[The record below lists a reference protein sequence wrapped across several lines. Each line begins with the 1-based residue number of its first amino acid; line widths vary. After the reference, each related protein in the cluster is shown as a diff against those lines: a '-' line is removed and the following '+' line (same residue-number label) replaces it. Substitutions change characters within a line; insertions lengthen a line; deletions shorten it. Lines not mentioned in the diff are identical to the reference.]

1 MKLKLIV
8 EYDGRGFCG
17 WQRQAGVLT
26 VQEELERAF
35 GLLASSWAKRA
46 GGEWELPFTVIGSGR
61 TDSGVH
67 ARAQVANVVWPDGV
81 PMELGRLKKALNGVT
96 VPELSVLS
104 LEPAEADFDAR
115 SMVRLKQYSYRLSLR
130 DTLPALDRGRVW
142 RVGALPNL
150 AEMLVASRMLV
161 GKHSF
166 AGFRAGD
173 CAAKT
178 TTRTLH
184 VSELSRLEGD
194 ELIYTVQGNGFLK
207 QMVRIIVGTL
217 VTIGWGRADSTLIT
231 ELLDGGDRTR
241 AGRTA
246 PPDGLY
252 LDWVRYD
259 PPSSR
264 R

>member
-1 MKLKLIV
+1 MKLKIIV
-8 EYDGRGFCG
+8 EYDGRGFAG
-17 WQRQAGVLT
+17 WQRQTGVLT

-35 GLLASSWAKRA
+35 GLLASSWAKRS
-46 GGEWELPFTVIGSGR
+46 GGEWEKPFTVIGSGR

-67 ARAQVANVVWPDGV
+67 AKAQVANVIWPDSV
-81 PMELGRLKKALNGVT
+81 PFEIGRLKKALNGIT

-104 LEPAEADFDAR
+104 LEVVDPAFDAR
-115 SMVRLKQYSYRLSLR
+115 SMARLKQYSYRLSLR

-150 AEMLVASRMLV
+150 EGMLRGSRMLV
-161 GKHSF
+161 GRHSF

-173 CAAKT
+173 CSAKT
-178 TTRTLH
+178 TMRTIH
-184 VSELSRLEGD
+184 VSELTRTDGD
-194 ELIYTVQGNGFLK
+194 ELLYTIQGNGFLK

-217 VTIGWGRADSTLIT
+217 VTIGWGRADAELIA
-231 ELLDGGDRTR
+231 EILAEGDRTK

-252 LDWVRYD
+252 LDWVRYS
-259 PPSSR
+259 PPTLSS
-264 R
+264 